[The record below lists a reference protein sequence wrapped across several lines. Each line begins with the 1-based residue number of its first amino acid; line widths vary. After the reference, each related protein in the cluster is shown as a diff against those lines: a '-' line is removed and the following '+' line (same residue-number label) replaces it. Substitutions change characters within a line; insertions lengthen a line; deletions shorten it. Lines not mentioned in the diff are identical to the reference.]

1 MAQGAAV
8 YRVVMRPSHSVLAEV
23 TRIPGVSVYVYSV
36 VKVGDRAHTLVKC
49 NLPDSRNAF
58 QKTMEVVSKRDEVLE
73 YRLLE
78 RRVSSCTLLLTKN
91 MCEFYEYTVASERHT
106 FFPYVIRGGV
116 RRFYLMTAES
126 QEELRRSLSRYG
138 TVLSLEKM
146 PFGAALEEVGRSM
159 VASSLEGL
167 LTPLQWKAL
176 SSALRRG
183 FFEWPRRV
191 SLEELSREL
200 GVSKV
205 TLSEHLRR
213 GERKLLRYILDGTS
227 A

>member
-23 TRIPGVSVYVYSV
+23 SRIPGVSVYVYSV
-36 VKVGDRAHTLVKC
+36 VKAGDRAHTLVKC
-49 NLPDSRNAF
+49 SLPDSRNSF
-58 QKTMEVVSKRDEVLE
+58 QKVMEVVSKRDEVLE

-78 RRVSSCTLLLTKN
+78 RKAPSCTLLLTKN

-146 PFGAALEEVGRSM
+146 SFGAALEEVGRSM
-159 VASSLEGL
+159 VVSSLEGL